1 MSRNIRNRL
10 AGKPA
15 GSSVYFD
22 YFSFVSFERERWK
35 KRVGKGRKPRGDLA
49 S

>member
-1 MSRNIRNRL
+1 LRVNLLGVLYI
-10 AGKPA
+10 
-15 GSSVYFD
+15 FD

>member
-1 MSRNIRNRL
+1 LRVNLLNLLGVLSI
-10 AGKPA
+10 
-15 GSSVYFD
+15 FD